1 MNDGRCSDQL
11 GFLTKRTAPASR
23 EAVVRVTTNTN
34 PPLQTS
40 IHRTLDGW
48 VALGERADV
57 LTPLGFLFHGTRRA
71 QRRIAW
77 GHGTVISRSSSWSE
91 ARMAASTGPRSGLQA
106 LTAGGANCVPWE
118 PSRSCPQPTTGPRE
132 GWRGMRPAGAP
143 PHHRPS
149 DVDPLWS
156 TSAQPVEPDHT

>member
-1 MNDGRCSDQL
+1 MNDGRCSEQL
-11 GFLTKRTAPASR
+11 ASIY
-23 EAVVRVTTNTN
+23 
-34 PPLQTS
+34 Q
-40 IHRTLDGW
+40 TLDGGSP
-48 VALGERADV
+48 LDERADV
-57 LTPLGFLFHGTRRA
+57 LTQPGSISQSSPCSTSASPGGQLSDVSKRE
-71 QRRIAW
+71 
-77 GHGTVISRSSSWSE
+77 GHQPIFVLVE

-132 GWRGMRPAGAP
+132 GWRGVRPAGAP

-156 TSAQPVEPDHT
+156 T